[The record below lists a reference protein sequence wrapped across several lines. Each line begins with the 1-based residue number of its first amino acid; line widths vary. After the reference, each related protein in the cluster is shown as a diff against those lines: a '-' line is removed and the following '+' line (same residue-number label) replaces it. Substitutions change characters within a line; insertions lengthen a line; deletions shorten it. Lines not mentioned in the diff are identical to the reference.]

1 MHNILVRLDCFWC
14 EQVSKCIPKHVR
26 LITCKHPTCHFSPS
40 FLSQR
45 FSLFLAI
52 AVTGH
57 LRHTFYTHSVL
68 PSSPAFPT
76 LSLWCVCVCVCVCVC
91 ARARTHPHACVHTHV
106 WVGGVLQHIISNSS
120 LYKSILLPYLLL
132 NTCKTEWCMHC
143 MHVFVW
149 CCERAGFVWKFL
161 CFMHTFSLIH
171 SSFMYEYK

>member
-1 MHNILVRLDCFWC
+1 MYASSPANTPQHMSFQSIFSLTKIL
-14 EQVSKCIPKHVR
+14 
-26 LITCKHPTCHFSPS
+26 
-40 FLSQR
+40 
-45 FSLFLAI
+45 SLFLAI

-57 LRHTFYTHSVL
+57 MRHTFYTNSVL

-76 LSLWCVCVCVCVCVC
+76 LSLCGVYIYVCVCVC
-91 ARARTHPHACVHTHV
+91 ARTCVRTHV
-106 WVGGVLQHIISNSS
+106 WVGGALQHIISNSS

-149 CCERAGFVWKFL
+149 CCERTGFVWKFL

-171 SSFMYEYK
+171 SSFMYVYK